1 MRSFLTSKNNLYL
14 SFSDLPSNLTTSASS
29 VLLARI
35 NHPPWVL
42 FTLTPSN
49 EITSLELYFLKTL
62 LDIFSIVENLIL
74 SEQKTLISGETYV
87 LGKDDTN
94 LSSSILLAIKLR
106 TLTDA

>member
-1 MRSFLTSKNNLYL
+1 M
-14 SFSDLPSNLTTSASS
+14 
-29 VLLARI
+29 V
-35 NHPPWVL
+35 
-42 FTLTPSN
+42 
-49 EITSLELYFLKTL
+49 

-106 TLTDA
+106 TLIDA